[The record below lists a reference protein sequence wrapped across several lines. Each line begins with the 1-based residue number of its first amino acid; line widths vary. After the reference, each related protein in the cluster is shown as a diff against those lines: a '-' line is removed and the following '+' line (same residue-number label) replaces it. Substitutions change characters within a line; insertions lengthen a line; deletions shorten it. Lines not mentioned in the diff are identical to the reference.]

1 MSTSISATEIGLPD
15 NAKLKLGTGED
26 LEIYHNGTSSFIDT
40 ATGHDLYIRNT
51 QGNRI
56 RLEPRSGE
64 DGIQVIADG
73 AVEIYHNGGKKFASH
88 TNGLTIKNEA
98 GGSSTSLFLFGSE
111 GESAEIQMN
120 ADDGDDNAD
129 YFRLIHVA
137 SDNTW
142 RLQNYA
148 AGSWQNS
155 FLAISNGATE
165 LYNQGTKHFETMSN
179 GVKIDSGGDTIL
191 EMHTSNST
199 AHSRIQFSNNTG
211 DNYGGLWYSAS
222 NQMEFRTNNAE
233 RMRITSGGSLCVGVD
248 TTANSEKLRVDST
261 GSTGTV
267 FLRHGSTDNVGMM
280 EIRHVGADGG
290 NNRVMIKFGN
300 ADGNAVGNIISNG
313 SSTSYNTSSDYR
325 LKENVTAISDGITR
339 LKTLKPS
346 RFNFKVDK
354 DTTVDGF
361 LAHEVTAVPEAIS
374 GTKDEVDSDN
384 NPVYQGI
391 DQSKLVPLIVAT
403 VQELAAKVEALEAA

>member
-88 TNGLTIKNEA
+88 TNGLSIKNEA

-233 RMRITSGGSLCVGVD
+233 RIRIDSAGRLLINATATSTILNGGEAKYFDSGDGCRLMSSRASTASREHVVFFNPNGDVGD
-248 TTANSEKLRVDST
+248 ITTS
-261 GSTGTV
+261 
-267 FLRHGSTDNVGMM
+267 
-280 EIRHVGADGG
+280 
-290 NNRVMIKFGN
+290 
-300 ADGNAVGNIISNG
+300 G
-313 SSTSYNTSSDYR
+313 SSTSFNTSSDYR
-325 LKENVTAISDGITR
+325 LKENVVAISDGIIR

-346 RFNFKVDK
+346 RFNFKTEK
-354 DTTVDGF
+354 DRTVDGF
-361 LAHEVTAVPEAIS
+361 LAHEVTPAVPEAIT

-391 DQSKLVPLIVAT
+391 DQSKLVPLIVAA

>member
-40 ATGHDLYIRNT
+40 ATSHDLYIRNT

-88 TNGLTIKNEA
+88 TNGLSIKNEA

-233 RMRITSGGSLCVGVD
+233 RIRIDSAGRLLINATATSTILNGGEAKYFDSGDGCRLMSSRASTASREHVVFFNPNGDVGD
-248 TTANSEKLRVDST
+248 ITTS
-261 GSTGTV
+261 
-267 FLRHGSTDNVGMM
+267 
-280 EIRHVGADGG
+280 
-290 NNRVMIKFGN
+290 
-300 ADGNAVGNIISNG
+300 G
-313 SSTSYNTSSDYR
+313 SSTSFNTSSDYR
-325 LKENVTAISDGITR
+325 LKENVVAISDGIIR

-346 RFNFKVDK
+346 RFNFKTEK
-354 DTTVDGF
+354 DRTVDGF
-361 LAHEVTAVPEAIS
+361 LAHEVTPAVPEAIT

-391 DQSKLVPLIVAT
+391 DQSKLVPLIVAA